1 MNPERV
7 HKNNPPP
14 LFLKANLSHHVLLRC
29 HSQEEANLPDC
40 VFFSFSFHFCY
51 HSQEEANW
59 NSGPNT
65 QFYRM
70 AQYFID
76 QGDDNTLFFYME
88 GDLTIV
94 HLYHLQLQTSLY
106 HFT

>member
-1 MNPERV
+1 MSYFVVIHRRKLIYLTV
-7 HKNNPPP
+7 
-14 LFLKANLSHHVLLRC
+14 S
-29 HSQEEANLPDC
+29 
-40 VFFSFSFHFCY
+40 FFHFSFHFWC
-51 HSQEEANW
+51 HLQEEANW

-88 GDLTIV
+88 GDLTID

-106 HFT
+106 RLLELTNKRNVTSVLFA